1 MTIKKNS
8 RERSPAFQFYAADW
22 LTDPSLRMCSHETR
36 GVWID
41 LLCLMFLS
49 DEIGVLMINDHVLDS
64 NGIRKLSGLSPK
76 KFKKTFDELTKFGIL
91 KLDDQNRYF
100 SKRMVNDERIRQI
113 RRDVGQ
119 LGGNPKLIEKKSKG
133 SKLVHDL
140 VNQTDNQNPTPS
152 FSSSFSSSLNNKNNV
167 FIDERKN
174 DLMIYIDENC
184 PNIKKMKTQ
193 MNFEQSEKIM
203 TLESF
208 QNICDVLDQMENFK
222 PLVSKYTS
230 VNLTIKNWLK
240 IKSNGKSNHQTTNG
254 NRNSKPNFDDAI
266 REF

>member
-1 MTIKKNS
+1 MTFKKNS

-41 LLCLMFLS
+41 LLSIMFLS
-49 DEIGVLMINDHVLDS
+49 DEIGVLMINEHILDS
-64 NGIRKLSGLSPK
+64 KGIQKLTGLSQK

-91 KLDDQNRYF
+91 KLDEKNRYF

-119 LGGNPKLIEKKSKG
+119 LGGNPKLMEKKSKG
-133 SKLVHDL
+133 SNL
-140 VNQTDNQNPTPS
+140 VNRLDKQTNNQNQTPS
-152 FSSSFSSSLNNKNNV
+152 FSSSFSSSLNNINSIN
-167 FIDERKN
+167 IDERKN
-174 DLMIYIDENC
+174 NLMIYIDENC

-193 MNFEQSEKIM
+193 INFEQSEKIM

-240 IKSNGKSNHQTTNG
+240 IKSNGKSNNQTNNG

>member
-1 MTIKKNS
+1 MTFKKNS

-41 LLCLMFLS
+41 LLSIMFLS
-49 DEIGVLMINDHVLDS
+49 DEIGVLMINEHVLDS
-64 NGIRKLSGLSPK
+64 KGIQKLTGLSQK

-91 KLDDQNRYF
+91 KLDEKNRYF

-119 LGGNPKLIEKKSKG
+119 LGGNPKLMEKKSKG
-133 SKLVHDL
+133 SNL
-140 VNQTDNQNPTPS
+140 VNRLDKQTNNQNQTPS
-152 FSSSFSSSLNNKNNV
+152 FSSSFSSSLNNINSIN
-167 FIDERKN
+167 IDERKN
-174 DLMIYIDENC
+174 NLMIYIDENC

-193 MNFEQSEKIM
+193 INFEQSEKIM

-240 IKSNGKSNHQTTNG
+240 LKSNGKSNNQTNNG
-254 NRNSKPNFDDAI
+254 NSKPNFDDVI
-266 REF
+266 RQF